1 MLFRCVLN
9 DEVSTAVKERW
20 KRHKSSRVWLSTSWF
35 SFAQQHITKKCR
47 EIGILVGEMV
57 INDDQ

>member
-1 MLFRCVLN
+1 VLN